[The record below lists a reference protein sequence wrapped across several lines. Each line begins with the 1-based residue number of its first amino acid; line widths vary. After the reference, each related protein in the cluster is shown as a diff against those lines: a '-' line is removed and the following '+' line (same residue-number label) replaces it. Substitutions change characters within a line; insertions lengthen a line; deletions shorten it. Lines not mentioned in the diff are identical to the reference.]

1 MPEHEV
7 LYDWMCSSVL
17 WRPLFQPSPQLEGAR
32 RCFEHDIALPGV
44 GDAGAHSSVFTDAA
58 AATNLLTWWS
68 RDRPADRGPQ
78 MTLEHAVHKHTA
90 AIADFYEMHDRG
102 VVAA

>member
-1 MPEHEV
+1 MIDRT
-7 LYDWMCSSVL
+7 L
-17 WRPLFQPSPQLEGAR
+17 PLVELHRHLDGSIRLQTILELAD
-32 RCFEHDIALPGV
+32 EHDIALPGV